1 MRLLAVDDEVDLLL
15 LYRVVLDADGH
26 EIVEATTGADA
37 LRLAREAASSEPF
50 DLVLLDMMLPG
61 MDGFGVLAGLA
72 EEPATRDLP
81 VVIVSARISVDD
93 QIRGLE
99 SGAVAYLTK
108 PFSIE
113 HLRALIQDV
122 GTRPRED
129 LHRLRVEALDR
140 LGGSDGA
147 SSSSSA

>member
-1 MRLLAVDDEVDLLL
+1 VRLLAVDDEVDLLL

-99 SGAVAYLTK
+99 SGAGAYLTK